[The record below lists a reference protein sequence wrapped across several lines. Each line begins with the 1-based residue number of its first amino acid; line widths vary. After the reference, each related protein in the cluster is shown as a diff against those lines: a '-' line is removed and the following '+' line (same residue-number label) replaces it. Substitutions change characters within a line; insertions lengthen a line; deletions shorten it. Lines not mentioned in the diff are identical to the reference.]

1 MDSHSILQVL
11 LSSAAATT
19 VMTLCSYAVSAAA
32 REIYKEPILLAY
44 ILKQLHL
51 NISSDAKN
59 MLGWVL
65 HYVIGLAFVTAYHL
79 LWSHKIL
86 DATIL
91 SSIMLGAASGMLGII
106 GWIVLFKIV
115 HQKPNIDYKG
125 YYAQLFAVHVI
136 FGVTAFLVYRL
147 FL

>member
-1 MDSHSILQVL
+1 MDFHSILQVL

-32 REIYKEPILLAY
+32 REIYKEPLLLAY

-51 NISSDAKN
+51 NISSNAKHI
-59 MLGWVL
+59 LGWIL
-65 HYVIGLAFVTAYHL
+65 HYVIGLAFVAAYHL

-86 DATIL
+86 NVTIL
-91 SSIMLGAASGMLGII
+91 SSIMLGAASGILGII

-115 HQKPNIDYKG
+115 PQKPNIDYKG
-125 YYAQLFAVHVI
+125 YYAQLFAVHII
-136 FGVTAFLVYRL
+136 FGVTAFLVYLL